1 MSKADEFNKAW
12 EMGMQD
18 DFSLV
23 DALYHSDYITIDHRT
38 GNRIDIEAD
47 KELISQVKGMVTV
60 GPSRV
65 IFEGP
70 TFLCLHRF
78 LKFTEDDVKFSSV
91 ITAITYKDGKILR
104 QESSVESLH
113 YDHTKSVNYRHFLS
127 RPRRQEQCAIIT
139 NDDILFMDH
148 H

>member
-91 ITAITYKDGKILR
+91 ITAITYKDGKIIT
-104 QESSVESLH
+104 QESISERNQPDPSEG
-113 YDHTKSVNYRHFLS
+113 
-127 RPRRQEQCAIIT
+127 QEW
-139 NDDILFMDH
+139 NWEDYE
-148 H
+148 

>member
-23 DALYHSDYITIDHRT
+23 DALYHPDYITIDHRT

-47 KELISQVKGMVTV
+47 KELISQVKGMITV

-78 LKFTEDDVKFSSV
+78 LKFKEDGSKFSSV
-91 ITAITYKDGKILR
+91 ITAITYQDGKILR
-104 QESSVESLH
+104 QESSVESLN
-113 YDHTKSVNYRHFLS
+113 YDPSENQSWSWEDF
-127 RPRRQEQCAIIT
+127 E
-139 NDDILFMDH
+139 
-148 H
+148 

>member
-23 DALYHSDYITIDHRT
+23 DALYHPDYITIDHRT

-47 KELISQVKGMVTV
+47 KELISQVKGMITV
-60 GPSRV
+60 GPSRI

-78 LKFTEDDVKFSSV
+78 LKFMEDDAKFSSV
-91 ITAITYKDGKILR
+91 ITAITYQDGKILR
-104 QESSVESLH
+104 QESSVESLN
-113 YDHTKSVNYRHFLS
+113 YDPSENQDWTWQDF
-127 RPRRQEQCAIIT
+127 E
-139 NDDILFMDH
+139 
-148 H
+148 

>member
-1 MSKADEFNKAW
+1 MSKAEEFNKAW

-23 DALYHSDYITIDHRT
+23 DALYHPDYITIDHRT

-47 KELISQVKGMVTV
+47 KELISQVKGMITV
-60 GPSRV
+60 GPSRI

-78 LKFTEDDVKFSSV
+78 LKFMEDDAKFSSV
-91 ITAITYKDGKILR
+91 ITAITYQDGKILR
-104 QESSVESLH
+104 QESSVESLN
-113 YDHTKSVNYRHFLS
+113 YDLS
-127 RPRRQEQCAIIT
+127 ENQDWTWQDFE
-139 NDDILFMDH
+139 
-148 H
+148 

>member
-23 DALYHSDYITIDHRT
+23 DALYHPDYITIDHRT

-47 KELISQVKGMVTV
+47 KELISQVKGLITV

-78 LKFTEDDVKFSSV
+78 LKFKEDGSKFSSV
-91 ITAITYKDGKILR
+91 ITAITYQDGKILR
-104 QESSVESLH
+104 QESSVESLN
-113 YDHTKSVNYRHFLS
+113 YDPSENQSWSWEDF
-127 RPRRQEQCAIIT
+127 E
-139 NDDILFMDH
+139 
-148 H
+148 

>member
-23 DALYHSDYITIDHRT
+23 DALYHPDYITVDHRT

-78 LKFTEDDVKFSSV
+78 LKFTEDDAKFSSV
-91 ITAITYKDGKILR
+91 ITAITYQDGKILR
-104 QESSVESLH
+104 QESSVESLN
-113 YDHTKSVNYRHFLS
+113 YDPSENHDWSWEDF
-127 RPRRQEQCAIIT
+127 E
-139 NDDILFMDH
+139 
-148 H
+148 

>member
-1 MSKADEFNKAW
+1 MSKAEEFNKAW

-23 DALYHSDYITIDHRT
+23 DALYHPDYITIDHRT

-47 KELISQVKGMVTV
+47 KELISQVKGMITV
-60 GPSRV
+60 GPSRI

-78 LKFTEDDVKFSSV
+78 LKFMEDDAKFSSV
-91 ITAITYKDGKILR
+91 ITAITYQDGKILR
-104 QESSVESLH
+104 QESSVESLN
-113 YDHTKSVNYRHFLS
+113 YDPSENQDWTWQDF
-127 RPRRQEQCAIIT
+127 E
-139 NDDILFMDH
+139 
-148 H
+148 

>member
-1 MSKADEFNKAW
+1 MSKAEEFNKAW

-23 DALYHSDYITIDHRT
+23 DALYHPDYITIDHRT

-47 KELISQVKGMVTV
+47 KELISQVKGMITV
-60 GPSRV
+60 GPSRI

-78 LKFTEDDVKFSSV
+78 LKFMEDDAKFSSV
-91 ITAITYKDGKILR
+91 ITAITYQDGKILR
-104 QESSVESLH
+104 QESSVESLN
-113 YDHTKSVNYRHFLS
+113 YDPSENQGWTWQDF
-127 RPRRQEQCAIIT
+127 E
-139 NDDILFMDH
+139 
-148 H
+148 

>member
-12 EMGMQD
+12 DLGMQG

-23 DALYHSDYITIDHRT
+23 DALYHPGYITVDHRT

-65 IFEGP
+65 IFEGH

-78 LKFTEDDVKFSSV
+78 LKFTEDDAKFSSV
-91 ITAITYKDGKILR
+91 ITAITYQDGKILR
-104 QESSVESLH
+104 QESSVESLD
-113 YDHTKSVNYRHFLS
+113 YDPSENHDWSWEDF
-127 RPRRQEQCAIIT
+127 E
-139 NDDILFMDH
+139 
-148 H
+148 

>member
-1 MSKADEFNKAW
+1 MSKAEEFNKAW

-23 DALYHSDYITIDHRT
+23 DALYHPDYITIDHRT

-47 KELISQVKGMVTV
+47 KELISQVKGMITV
-60 GPSRV
+60 GPSRI

-78 LKFTEDDVKFSSV
+78 LEFTEDDAKFSSV
-91 ITAITYKDGKILR
+91 ITAITYQDGKILR
-104 QESSVESLH
+104 QESSVESLN
-113 YDHTKSVNYRHFLS
+113 YDPSENQDWTWQDF
-127 RPRRQEQCAIIT
+127 E
-139 NDDILFMDH
+139 
-148 H
+148 

>member
-1 MSKADEFNKAW
+1 MSKAEEFSKAW

-23 DALYHSDYITIDHRT
+23 DALYHPDYITIDHRT

-47 KELISQVKGMVTV
+47 KELISQVKGMITV
-60 GPSRV
+60 GPSRI

-78 LKFTEDDVKFSSV
+78 LKFMEDDAKFSSV
-91 ITAITYKDGKILR
+91 ITAITYQDEKILR
-104 QESSVESLH
+104 QESSVESLN
-113 YDHTKSVNYRHFLS
+113 YDPSENQDWTWQDF
-127 RPRRQEQCAIIT
+127 E
-139 NDDILFMDH
+139 
-148 H
+148 

>member
-1 MSKADEFNKAW
+1 MSKAEEFSKAW

-23 DALYHSDYITIDHRT
+23 DALYHPDYITIDHRT

-47 KELISQVKGMVTV
+47 KELISQVKGMITV
-60 GPSRV
+60 GPSRI

-78 LKFTEDDVKFSSV
+78 LKFMEDDAKFSSV
-91 ITAITYKDGKILR
+91 ITAITYQDGKILR
-104 QESSVESLH
+104 QESSVESLN
-113 YDHTKSVNYRHFLS
+113 YDPSENQDWTWQDF
-127 RPRRQEQCAIIT
+127 E
-139 NDDILFMDH
+139 
-148 H
+148 

>member
-23 DALYHSDYITIDHRT
+23 DALYHPDYITIDHRT

-47 KELISQVKGMVTV
+47 KELISQVKGLITV

-70 TFLCLHRF
+70 IFLCLHRF
-78 LKFTEDDVKFSSV
+78 LKFKEDGSKLSSV
-91 ITAITYKDGKILR
+91 ITAITYQDGKILR
-104 QESSVESLH
+104 QESSVESLN
-113 YDHTKSVNYRHFLS
+113 YDPSENQSWSWEDF
-127 RPRRQEQCAIIT
+127 E
-139 NDDILFMDH
+139 
-148 H
+148 

>member
-1 MSKADEFNKAW
+1 MSKAEEFNKAW

-23 DALYHSDYITIDHRT
+23 DTLYHPDYITIDHRT

-47 KELISQVKGMVTV
+47 KELISQVKGMITV
-60 GPSRV
+60 GPSRI

-78 LKFTEDDVKFSSV
+78 LKFMEDDAKFSSV
-91 ITAITYKDGKILR
+91 ITAITYQDEKILR
-104 QESSVESLH
+104 QESSVESLN
-113 YDHTKSVNYRHFLS
+113 YDPSENQDWTWQDF
-127 RPRRQEQCAIIT
+127 E
-139 NDDILFMDH
+139 
-148 H
+148 